1 MKEHFVY
8 IAIIDNED
16 KGGGANQKSKQI
28 IWPVNNYEYLMLPLT
43 WQ

>member
-1 MKEHFVY
+1 MKENFVY
-8 IAIIDNED
+8 YTIIDIED
-16 KGGGANQKSKQI
+16 KGGGAGQKNKQN